1 MYLQSCWMLVAALF
15 FAVMSA
21 FVKISSADAGT
32 FEIVFWRSLISL
44 LLIWGFMLVK
54 GVTPRTRYLAGHLK
68 RSILGTIS
76 FTMWFATMGHL
87 SLGTSTTLNYTAPL
101 FIAIVVVA
109 QALIRHERAPWM
121 LALAIGT
128 GFAGVCLVL
137 QPSIGGDQFAWA
149 LLGLA
154 AAAMGPII
162 FFQIKA
168 LGKIGEPAY
177 RIVFYFSLVGTIW
190 GFLGHLLVEG
200 PFVLHAPET
209 YGVLLGVGICA
220 VTAQVCLTRSY
231 AFGNMM
237 LTACF
242 QFAVIPIAELI
253 SVFFF
258 GESLPPSALAG
269 MGIILVSGCAASVI
283 TKRFEA
289 SRRAEKMHRP
299 VPSGRD

>member
-1 MYLQSCWMLVAALF
+1 MYLQSCWMLVAAFF

-21 FVKISSADAGT
+21 FVKLASGDVGT

-44 LLIWGFMLVK
+44 LLIWGFMLIK
-54 GVTPRTRYLAGHLK
+54 GVTPRTRYLTGHLK
-68 RSILGTIS
+68 RSILGTMS

-87 SLGTSTTLNYTAPL
+87 SLGTSTTLNYTTPL

-109 QALIRHERAPWM
+109 QALIRRERAPWL
-121 LALAIGT
+121 LALAIVA
-128 GFAGVCLVL
+128 GFGGVCLVL
-137 QPSIGGDQFAWA
+137 QPSVGGDQFPWA
-149 LLGLA
+149 VLGLS

-168 LGKIGEPAY
+168 LGRLGEPAY

-190 GFLGHLLVEG
+190 GFFGHLFFEG
-200 PFVLHAPET
+200 GFMLQSLST
-209 YGVLLGVGICA
+209 YGTLLGVGVCA

-242 QFAVIPIAELI
+242 QFAVIPIAECI

-258 GESLPPSALAG
+258 GESLPPSALVG
-269 MGIILVSGCAASVI
+269 MGIIFVAGCAASII

-289 SRRAEKMHRP
+289 ARAAALRKA
-299 VPSGRD
+299 